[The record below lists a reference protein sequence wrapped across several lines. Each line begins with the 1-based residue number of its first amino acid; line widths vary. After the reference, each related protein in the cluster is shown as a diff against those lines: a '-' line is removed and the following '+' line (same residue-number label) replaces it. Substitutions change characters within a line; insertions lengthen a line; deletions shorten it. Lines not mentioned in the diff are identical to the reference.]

1 MTLLIGTS
9 VLLIAAST
17 IALVFGWITANG
29 SLIWT
34 SIAAS
39 AAAAV
44 ALALAFFRSRQEA
57 AALARG
63 AQGSRAATAEG
74 EGDPASAGGRP
85 AGDEVVAV
93 RGSRRYHRPEC
104 RYASDKTA
112 ATMSRSAAHKE
123 GFRPCAICKP

>member
-9 VLLIAAST
+9 VLAIAASA
-17 IALVFGWITANG
+17 IALVFGWITANE

-34 SIAAS
+34 SIATS

-63 AQGSRAATAEG
+63 PASSTTETRAAGNEPTA
-74 EGDPASAGGRP
+74 
-85 AGDEVVAV
+85 DEVVSVGA
-93 RGSRRYHRPEC
+93 SRRYHRPEC
-104 RYASDKTA
+104 RYAKDKTA
-112 ATMSRSAAHKE
+112 ASMPRSAAHKE
-123 GFRPCAICKP
+123 GFRPCAICNP